1 MYLGGARCCEP
12 GHEFCMYSGGK
23 VGKVMYSG
31 GKVGKVMYSGGK
43 VGKVMYSGGKVGKVS
58 LLAARHFVK

>member
-1 MYLGGARCCEP
+1 
-12 GHEFCMYSGGK
+12 MYSGGK

-58 LLAARHFVK
+58 LLAARHFVKWVGVKIILPFQSSF